1 MKREVNIEDVKKLAQ
16 SFRTGIERAK
26 QACELDGDAVFS
38 RFPCGCCGDTC
49 DLLAKFFWQYEIRAT
64 YISGTNY
71 VDNPFESQTHAWLLI
86 DREVIVDITGD
97 QFKFKDRF
105 YKFDKEV
112 YVGQNH
118 PFYALF
124 EVAPT
129 RDVREYHS
137 SQFLTHRLELLYQKI
152 IKYVEP

>member
-1 MKREVNIEDVKKLAQ
+1 M
-16 SFRTGIERAK
+16 
-26 QACELDGDAVFS
+26 
-38 RFPCGCCGDTC
+38 
-49 DLLAKFFWQYEIRAT
+49 
-64 YISGTNY
+64 
-71 VDNPFESQTHAWLLI
+71 DNPFESQTHAWLLI

-129 RDVREYHS
+129 RDVREYCLTERLK
-137 SQFLTHRLELLYQKI
+137 FLYPRI
-152 IKYVEP
+152 IKHIEL